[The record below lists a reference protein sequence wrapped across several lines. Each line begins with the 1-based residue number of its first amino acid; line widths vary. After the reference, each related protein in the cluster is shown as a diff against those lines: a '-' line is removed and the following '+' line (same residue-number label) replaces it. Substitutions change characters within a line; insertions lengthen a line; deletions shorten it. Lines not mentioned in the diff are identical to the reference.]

1 VWHDVSNEDHVE
13 ANILFDSGCAAN
25 VQMSSIA
32 HAGKPRWWVLGE
44 NGAAVDR
51 GGHFEMTGD
60 FESAGFPAT
69 LQVPYSRE
77 SEWQTYYR
85 NISEHLLQGAELM
98 VKPEQARRVIAI
110 LEGAEQSSKLG
121 RSVEVPTE
129 AEDAGFVRKD

>member
-1 VWHDVSNEDHVE
+1 
-13 ANILFDSGCAAN
+13 
-25 VQMSSIA
+25 MSSIA

-44 NGAAVDR
+44 KGAAVDR
-51 GGHFEMTGD
+51 GGHFEVTGG

-85 NISEHLLQGAELM
+85 NIAEHLLQGAELM

-129 AEDAGFVRKD
+129 AEDAEFVRKN